1 MYPWTRRSLLLSVL
15 FADALAN
22 PTTSKSHVGVSHP
35 LRAGRVAI
43 SPIAWES
50 LNGALERVPRTRST
64 EATEKLQQ
72 KLDQA
77 VEAKDY
83 ELASAL
89 KREMESDTSAVAD
102 EVWRSSTT
110 AHLTDPIGSAAATAD
125 NCRDMTR
132 ATWNKMVE
140 GEAAARSN
148 ELTLVE
154 MMVKQILVRA
164 ASLGHWRVS
173 FFAEDTSD
181 HARSR
186 STWQVHDEMARA
198 AFVFYESKNDRDP
211 IGLFVEK
218 ELADPRQHGRGGGF
232 RFKERNIKL
241 EYVTVSKHS
250 NVRPNMMHAD
260 FVEHAAATY
269 ICPRPDTGGGLL
281 RVQCGDQCT
290 WTQPSYWMLGS
301 NAGLTC
307 TLEALATEWNTAE
320 ECVQSAFKLRSG
332 IGDTRVEVIRIADRS
347 QWTHSATEEDEDN
360 YAVPD
365 FLGLDPHLPWD
376 KNVSFFDAHLAA
388 VDEDGLE
395 GVLSAAEHRCAS
407 EQLILAGRFLKEHL
421 EFENALPD
429 GAAEELAT
437 LLSTDPLGSR
447 ILLWRLQRAGFH
459 CTLSNPDR
467 NKHGPSRGLMLA
479 VDLFKPSPSPSL
491 HGTDLAEA
499 LAEDQD
505 VVAWPLGFQG

>member
-1 MYPWTRRSLLLSVL
+1 
-15 FADALAN
+15 
-22 PTTSKSHVGVSHP
+22 
-35 LRAGRVAI
+35 
-43 SPIAWES
+43 
-50 LNGALERVPRTRST
+50 
-64 EATEKLQQ
+64 
-72 KLDQA
+72 
-77 VEAKDY
+77 
-83 ELASAL
+83 
-89 KREMESDTSAVAD
+89 
-102 EVWRSSTT
+102 
-110 AHLTDPIGSAAATAD
+110 
-125 NCRDMTR
+125 
-132 ATWNKMVE
+132 
-140 GEAAARSN
+140 
-148 ELTLVE
+148 
-154 MMVKQILVRA
+154 
-164 ASLGHWRVS
+164 
-173 FFAEDTSD
+173 
-181 HARSR
+181 
-186 STWQVHDEMARA
+186 
-198 AFVFYESKNDRDP
+198 
-211 IGLFVEK
+211 
-218 ELADPRQHGRGGGF
+218 
-232 RFKERNIKL
+232 
-241 EYVTVSKHS
+241 
-250 NVRPNMMHAD
+250 
-260 FVEHAAATY
+260 
-269 ICPRPDTGGGLL
+269 
-281 RVQCGDQCT
+281 
-290 WTQPSYWMLGS
+290 MLGS

-332 IGDTRVEVIRIADRS
+332 IGDTSVEVIHIESPMDAQRNRGGGGGGVWRDSMRITSIGDGGG

-499 LAEDQD
+499 LAEEQD